1 MLQFVC
7 QVNLSPSAPRTARR
21 MSHGEAAAVSVWA
34 LGLGPG
40 ASFIKTVSKQCKTAA
55 TKCFA

>member
-7 QVNLSPSAPRTARR
+7 QVNLSPSAPRTAPR
-21 MSHGEAAAVSVWA
+21 MSRGAAAVSVWA